1 MRMAPGRAA
10 AAALAPALTTTTTTF
25 GGDHAVQRQE
35 DRLDRETQCVT
46 SRFTKRYGA
55 NSGGSSFGAS
65 ATAFAG
71 PYDHAG
77 APAAPQPTSP
87 SPSTWR

>member
-10 AAALAPALTTTTTTF
+10 AAALAPAPALTTTTTTF
-25 GGDHAVQRQE
+25 GGDHA
-35 DRLDRETQCVT
+35 DAAKKRLERETHRDLQ
-46 SRFTKRYGA
+46 KGYGA

>member
-10 AAALAPALTTTTTTF
+10 AAALAPAPALTTTTTTF
-25 GGDHAVQRQE
+25 AGDHAVQRRR
-35 DRLDRETQCVT
+35 DFSLDARHIEIY
-46 SRFTKRYGA
+46 KRPYGA